1 MKIFET
7 LEQYEK
13 QAKIGDII
21 VLGGRGIINGI
32 DTCSNKHRTH
42 KVSKIAEDGQISIK
56 AYRGRTNYKVGANY
70 YDQTVA
76 LLTKKEFNQ
85 LPVLY

>member
-1 MKIFET
+1 MIIFET

-13 QAKIGDII
+13 QAKIGDVI
-21 VLGGRGIINGI
+21 VLAGRGIIDGI
-32 DTCSNKHRTH
+32 GTCDSKHQTH

-56 AYRGRTNYKVGANY
+56 AYRGRTNYKVGASH
-70 YDQTVA
+70 YDQKVA

-85 LPVLY
+85 LPILY